1 MKMSPAFFTV
11 LKVNKSNLWREQWCM
26 TGNYC
31 GTDQECCKSLLT
43 KQPCSPLVSNTQ
55 TISIKEN
62 KVTLSRT
69 QSFILHWEV
78 KINWQLK
85 LF

>member
-1 MKMSPAFFTV
+1 MKMSTAFLTV
-11 LKVNKSNLWREQWCM
+11 LKVNKSNLWSEQRCM

-31 GTDQECCKSLLT
+31 DTEQESCKPILT

-69 QSFILHWEV
+69 QSFLLHWEV
-78 KINWQLK
+78 KINWQSK